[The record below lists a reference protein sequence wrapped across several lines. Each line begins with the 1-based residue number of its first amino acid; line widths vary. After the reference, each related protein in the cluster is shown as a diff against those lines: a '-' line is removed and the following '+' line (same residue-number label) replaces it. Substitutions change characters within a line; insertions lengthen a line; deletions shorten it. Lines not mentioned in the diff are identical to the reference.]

1 MIFLDELRRLDI
13 DDVKNSE
20 YIEETEI
27 RRYDQIKKSFMMSDP
42 SVIADDETKSQLL
55 YKDSKSNA
63 SMDEGVKSYYK

>member
-55 YKDSKSNA
+55 YKDSKSNV

>member
-20 YIEETEI
+20 YIEETDI